1 MALFRFGLIEP
12 GVGRQ
17 VFQRHVRARHHARI
31 EHGNPHFLNDRRR
44 TDFRGDATFTETS
57 SRISRM
63 ATRAMVYSRVVGCW
77 CLGSRVSTR

>member
-12 GVGRQ
+12 GIGRQ
-17 VFQRHVRARHHARI
+17 VFQQHVRTGHHGRA
-31 EHGNPHFLNDRRR
+31 EHCDTHFLNDRRR

-63 ATRAMVYSRVVGCW
+63 ATRAMVYSRAVGCW
-77 CLGSRVSTR
+77 CLVSRVRG